1 MKSFEVSIEVAGEC
15 GGGERYKAA
24 LQSPSYSL
32 PQPVTQA
39 VWPTRSS
46 SESGTQTG
54 MMLGWKVTGS

>member
-1 MKSFEVSIEVAGEC
+1 MKSFEVSIEVVIC
-15 GGGERYKAA
+15 SSGERYKEA
-24 LQSPSYSL
+24 LWSPSYSR

-46 SESGTQTG
+46 SESGTHTG